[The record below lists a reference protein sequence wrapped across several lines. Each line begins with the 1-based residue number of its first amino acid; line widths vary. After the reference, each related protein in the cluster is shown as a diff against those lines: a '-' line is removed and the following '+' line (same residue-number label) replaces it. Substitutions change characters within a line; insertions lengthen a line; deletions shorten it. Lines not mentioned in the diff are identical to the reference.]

1 MKGPLHSY
9 VLPQCQPSFRDGLLG
24 VRCPRPGLSQHP
36 GQSTGSEAWPKEA
49 VVTALSRAPLI
60 YTRVSFM
67 RTFIGM
73 MLKVYPCIILM
84 LISLSHR
91 NSIAPNYVLKAD

>member
-1 MKGPLHSY
+1 MFYLSVSHHSEMVSLGLD
-9 VLPQCQPSFRDGLLG
+9 VLDQALVSILA
-24 VRCPRPGLSQHP
+24 
-36 GQSTGSEAWPKEA
+36 TGSEAWPKEA

-73 MLKVYPCIILM
+73 MLKVYPFIIPM
-84 LISLSHR
+84 LISLSH
-91 NSIAPNYVLKAD
+91 